1 MMTNEMRSLISGYLK
16 NMADKEKQKLL
27 KVLKQEKKR
36 RLRKGKSKK

>member
-1 MMTNEMRSLISGYLK
+1 
-16 NMADKEKQKLL
+16 MADKEKQKLL